1 MKLVF
6 DIGANI
12 GKTVDIFKTKSEKV
26 IAFEAN
32 PNLTTSLENK
42 FSGQNVL
49 VVNKGLSNENG
60 IKKFNI
66 ASYHTISTFAEDW
79 INESRFS
86 NSYNWNQSVDISTI
100 TLDSAIDEYGIPDY
114 IKIDVEGYE
123 YEVLTSFT
131 KLLPNTI
138 FAFEWAEEQKNKIE
152 KIINHIKS
160 LGYTHFSYTEA
171 DDVLFDNQISWTSF
185 ESFNLLENLNPNR
198 KDKWGMIYFKK

>member
-1 MKLVF
+1 MKLIF
-6 DIGANI
+6 DIGANV
-12 GKTVDIFKTKSEKV
+12 GNTVDIFKNIATKV

-32 PNLTTSLENK
+32 PYLTTKLENR

-49 VVNKGLSNENG
+49 IVNKGLSNENG
-60 IKKFNI
+60 VKNFKI

-86 NSYNWNQSVDISTI
+86 DSYNWNQSVGISTI
-100 TLDSAIDEYGIPDY
+100 TLDSAVENYGVPDY

-131 KLLPNTI
+131 KLLPNTLVC
-138 FAFEWAEEQKNKIE
+138 FEWAEEQKNKIE
-152 KIINHIKS
+152 KILNHIQS

-171 DDVLFDNQISWTSF
+171 DDVLFDSQINWTRL
-185 ESFNLLENLNPNR
+185 ENLNLLENLIPER
-198 KDKWGMIYFKK
+198 KEKWGMIYFKK